1 MIRFNHWV
9 IMKISAGLFFL
20 GAVIGMQYANTCLGR
35 ETEPVIPMISLTVN
49 NEPLR
54 SVLERIS
61 KISGYEFTLQGDL
74 KDRQISMVIENI
86 PLEEALGRLLWN
98 LNHAIIW
105 NQGKKKIIV
114 FIIDERGSPGD
125 RGVRDKSFSPIEI
138 FRKTKRGLPRE
149 ELHSIGRHTLDT
161 KPERKRGRSGLKP
174 SISGRDTDFVQ
185 GTRTTTD

>member
-86 PLEEALGRLLWN
+86 PLEEALCRLLWN

>member
-9 IMKISAGLFFL
+9 IMKISAGLLFL
-20 GAVIGMQYANTCLGR
+20 GAVIGIQYGNTCLAR
-35 ETEPVIPMISLTVN
+35 ETEPVSPIISLTVN

-54 SVLERIS
+54 SVVQRIS
-61 KISGYEFTLQGDL
+61 KISGYEIILQGDL
-74 KDRQISMVIENI
+74 TDRQISMVIENI

-105 NQGKKKIIV
+105 NQRKKKIIV

-161 KPERKRGRSGLKP
+161 KPERKRSGLKP

-185 GTRTTTD
+185 GTRTTID

>member
-9 IMKISAGLFFL
+9 IMKISASLFIL
-20 GAVIGMQYANTCLGR
+20 GAVIGIQYGNTCLAR
-35 ETEPVIPMISLTVN
+35 ETVPITPIISLKVN

-54 SVLERIS
+54 SVVQRIS
-61 KISGYEFTLQGDL
+61 KISGYEIILQGDL
-74 KDRQISMVIENI
+74 TDRQTSMVIENI

-149 ELHSIGRHTLDT
+149 ELHSIGRHPLDT
-161 KPERKRGRSGLKP
+161 KSERKRSGLKP

-185 GTRTTTD
+185 GTRTTID